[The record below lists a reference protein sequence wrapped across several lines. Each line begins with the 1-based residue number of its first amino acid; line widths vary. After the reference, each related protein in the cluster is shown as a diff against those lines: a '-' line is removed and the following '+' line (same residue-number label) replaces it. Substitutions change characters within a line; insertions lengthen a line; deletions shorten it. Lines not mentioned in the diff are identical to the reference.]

1 MELESTADIC
11 AYFLF
16 SFFSNVNLVFSR
28 FFVSVA
34 VPTFMLIF
42 VVAKEDFY
50 SFMIFK
56 KCLDVI
62 EYLYAQLYAQ
72 K

>member
-42 VVAKEDFY
+42 VVCQRRFLQFY
-50 SFMIFK
+50 D
-56 KCLDVI
+56 L
-62 EYLYAQLYAQ
+62 
-72 K
+72 